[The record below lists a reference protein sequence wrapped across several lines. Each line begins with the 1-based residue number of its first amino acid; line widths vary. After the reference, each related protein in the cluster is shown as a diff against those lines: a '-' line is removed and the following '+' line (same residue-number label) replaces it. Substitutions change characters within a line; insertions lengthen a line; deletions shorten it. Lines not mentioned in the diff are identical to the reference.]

1 MLKNYSFFHSL
12 LVLAPVAALC
22 FIQPATADEEWEEHT
37 PYYEDDAWY
46 DVSEWLD
53 GNDYNPTDE
62 TIGEWDDETYNWDTS
77 DRDVDDDVYSFGY
90 DESDP
95 TDNWYYDYYG
105 TNYYTDYYS
114 VDDNGIYSN
123 SFNYYDYDNDGSYD
137 AYSSFRDTNG
147 DGVYDDYN
155 YIRFSSSDSSS
166 SESTSASTSQT
177 GNANRAQANETAQQQ
192 ASKQQQQSDSK
203 KHQIEGQVQKTK
215 KLQVRK
221 GPERLIAQVSADQ
234 GKTYVVDL
242 GRADQFH
249 QQGQSNDQQS
259 QDSGETKLQVKEGD
273 RISASGPMMK
283 VGDKHVLVAQTAK
296 IGNHEEQEINRSSR
310 SLKGEVS
317 KLKTAEIRGQEC
329 QLAILKTDSGKE
341 ALVDLGPKDEL
352 NTEIAEGDQIQV
364 SGIPVKVKDRS
375 LILAKSVTKDGEK
388 TKIDRVAMN
397 KKSKSSS

>member
-1 MLKNYSFFHSL
+1 MLKHIPFLNSL
-12 LVLAPVAALC
+12 LAVAPVAALC
-22 FIQPATADEEWEEHT
+22 FLQPATVAEEWEQQT

-77 DRDVDDDVYSFGY
+77 DSDANNDQYGY
-90 DESDP
+90 DNANSSD
-95 TDNWYYDYYG
+95 DWFYDYSDDNSHADYG
-105 TNYYTDYYS
+105 TADESGRYS
-114 VDDNGIYSN
+114 HSN
-123 SFNYYDYDNDGSYD
+123 QYYDYDKDGYYD
-137 AYSSFRDTNG
+137 ATSSQYSNREQGLS
-147 DGVYDDYN
+147 DGYVLYL
-155 YIRFSSSDSSS
+155 FTVTPAGSDSN
-166 SESTSASTSQT
+166 SQ
-177 GNANRAQANETAQQQ
+177 NAKNYSNARD
-192 ASKQQQQSDSK
+192 SQSDDRSNKQARNQKSDSDMK
-203 KHQIEGQVQKTK
+203 KHQIKGQVQKTK

-273 RISASGPMMK
+273 QISSSGPMMK

-296 IGNHEEQEINRSSR
+296 IGNQNENEIDRSSLK
-310 SLKGEVS
+310 LKGEVS
-317 KLKTAEIRGQEC
+317 KVKTTKIRGHEC
-329 QLAILKTDSGKE
+329 QLAILKTDSGKK

-352 NTEIAEGDQIQV
+352 DTEIAEGDQIQV

-375 LILAKSVTKDGEK
+375 LILAKSVTKDGEQ